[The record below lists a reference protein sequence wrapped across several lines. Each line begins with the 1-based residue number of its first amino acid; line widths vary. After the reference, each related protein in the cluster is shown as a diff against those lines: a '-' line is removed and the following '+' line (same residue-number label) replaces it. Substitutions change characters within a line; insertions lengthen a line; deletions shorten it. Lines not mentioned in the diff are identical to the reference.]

1 MKNKSVEIIKQTSYT
16 LTSVIPFVLS
26 AAVCSG
32 MGAYAGAVFSCIAA
46 FFCTIVET
54 KKRIPLYIAVL
65 IMTYAFREFGA
76 STASLAIIISSI
88 CLLIS
93 SFFFKKIK
101 KPADSPVISAVSGAV
116 MISTALTVTA
126 LFTTDYFGIGASG
139 NTFREIMESYVS
151 LGFHPNWRGVLYGTI
166 VLVIMITFPRKFK
179 KASKVI
185 DFAFVALVFTTVLN
199 FFLNPPYM
207 TTAIKEIGEFAG
219 VSFRLRIP
227 ASDISVVGAA
237 VCGIALFFTTS
248 SALLQNE
255 ECSKKDF
262 SDCGKLSLLSGMF
275 ICMPIPCKIRAR
287 KDMLSGFIAAVLSAV
302 LFFTLHGYME
312 RIPLHSCAVVLIV
325 GVWQSIKWGE
335 LKKAFSGLL
344 TVFLFIVILMTGIML
359 GFVYGII
366 TASVVAIVYI
376 AYSNKTIQN
385 T

>member
-46 FFCTIVET
+46 FLCTIVET

-65 IMTYAFREFGA
+65 IMTYSFREFGA

-101 KPADSPVISAVSGAV
+101 KPAESPVISTVSGAV

-302 LFFTLHGYME
+302 LFFALHGYME

-385 T
+385 A

>member
-1 MKNKSVEIIKQTSYT
+1 MSVSDR
-16 LTSVIPFVLS
+16 PP
-26 AAVCSG
+26 C
-32 MGAYAGAVFSCIAA
+32 
-46 FFCTIVET
+46 
-54 KKRIPLYIAVL
+54 
-65 IMTYAFREFGA
+65 
-76 STASLAIIISSI
+76 
-88 CLLIS
+88 
-93 SFFFKKIK
+93 K
-101 KPADSPVISAVSGAV
+101 KPAVSPVISAVSGAV
-116 MISTALTVTA
+116 MTATALTVTA

-207 TTAIKEIGEFAG
+207 TTAIKEIGEFTG
-219 VSFRLRIP
+219 VSLRLKIP
-227 ASDISVVGAA
+227 ASDLSVIGAA
-237 VCGIALFFTTS
+237 ICGIALFFTTS

-262 SDCGKLSLLSGMF
+262 SDCGKLSLLSGMI
-275 ICMPIPCKIRAR
+275 ICMPIPCKIKTR
-287 KDMLSGFIAAVLSAV
+287 KDILCGLIAAVLSTV

-335 LKKAFSGLL
+335 LKVPTAGM
-344 TVFLFIVILMTGIML
+344 VIV
-359 GFVYGII
+359 
-366 TASVVAIVYI
+366 
-376 AYSNKTIQN
+376 KK
-385 T
+385 

>member
-76 STASLAIIISSI
+76 STASLTIIISSI

-101 KPADSPVISAVSGAV
+101 KPAESPVINAVSGAV

-126 LFTTDYFGIGASG
+126 LFTTDYFGIGAIG

-302 LFFTLHGYME
+302 LFFALHGYME

-325 GVWQSIKWGE
+325 GVWQSIKWSE

-385 T
+385 A